1 MYFNILKKD
10 LKRKKT
16 MNIILLLFTVLAS
29 MFVSSG
35 LNNVI
40 NVMNGTDYFLDRAGI
55 GDYIVITQNGDGG
68 VTDILDNSDN
78 VTDYKREECYWAD
91 KEDITVE
98 GKPVTMKNSTIVI
111 QAYGKEGLTYFDGE
125 NRELSGVNK
134 GEIYVTAGFLIK
146 NNINIGDKISF
157 KLHGIDETFRIAGK
171 IKDALFGSD
180 MMGNTRFIL
189 NEDDFETFVQSEEMQ
204 PYSGCI
210 FYINSENVKALSS
223 EITSANNILFSGNRD
238 MIKLCYVMD
247 MIVAMIVLVLSVAL
261 CIVSFVLL
269 KFVITFTINEEFREI
284 GVMKAIGIKN
294 LKIRSLYMTKYFAI
308 SVIGGIIGFFAGIPF
323 GNMLIES
330 VSEKMLLG
338 NDSGLLL
345 NVIGTVIVILIM
357 IGFAYL
363 CTGKIK
369 KSTPV
374 DAIRNGQTGE
384 RFKKKNKYSVRK
396 CHFGNAFYMAL
407 NDVVS
412 APKRFVTIM
421 LSFFICSIFVF
432 GVVMVCDTMRSDK
445 LIGTF
450 GKKSD
455 VYITDSKFLKMDFMS
470 KDGNKAIDN
479 KISEIESEL
488 EELGMPGEVNI
499 EIWYKYSITSNGET
513 SSETFQQNKETTASD
528 YDYISGT
535 APQNADEIAITK
547 IISEQLGVEIGD
559 IVTIDFGTEKRDCM
573 VVAYFQTMNQLG
585 SVIRLH
591 EDAPTSMEYANAMM
605 GFQIDFD
612 EEVSDEE
619 IDKRIQRI
627 KEYYDIEDAFDAAEY
642 CDDCIGVSGTLDA
655 VSKLLLIITCI
666 VVFLVTV
673 LMERTFIS
681 DEKSQIALLKAMG
694 FKDKFVIKWHLYRF
708 LIVAAVSEILAI
720 VLTYP
725 ITKLWCDP
733 IWKMM
738 GATHVTYYFK
748 PLSLM
753 VIYPGIILL
762 INVVSVFITA
772 LYTKKIT
779 SNDVRNIE

>member
-16 MNIILLLFTVLAS
+16 MNIILLLFTILAS

-247 MIVAMIVLVLSVAL
+247 MIVAMIVLVLSVML

-450 GKKSD
+450 GKK
-455 VYITDSKFLKMDFMS
+455 
-470 KDGNKAIDN
+470 
-479 KISEIESEL
+479 
-488 EELGMPGEVNI
+488 
-499 EIWYKYSITSNGET
+499 
-513 SSETFQQNKETTASD
+513 
-528 YDYISGT
+528 
-535 APQNADEIAITK
+535 
-547 IISEQLGVEIGD
+547 
-559 IVTIDFGTEKRDCM
+559 C
-573 VVAYFQTMNQLG
+573 
-585 SVIRLH
+585 
-591 EDAPTSMEYANAMM
+591 
-605 GFQIDFD
+605 
-612 EEVSDEE
+612 
-619 IDKRIQRI
+619 
-627 KEYYDIEDAFDAAEY
+627 
-642 CDDCIGVSGTLDA
+642 
-655 VSKLLLIITCI
+655 
-666 VVFLVTV
+666 
-673 LMERTFIS
+673 
-681 DEKSQIALLKAMG
+681 
-694 FKDKFVIKWHLYRF
+694 
-708 LIVAAVSEILAI
+708 
-720 VLTYP
+720 
-725 ITKLWCDP
+725 
-733 IWKMM
+733 
-738 GATHVTYYFK
+738 
-748 PLSLM
+748 
-753 VIYPGIILL
+753 
-762 INVVSVFITA
+762 
-772 LYTKKIT
+772 KKI
-779 SNDVRNIE
+779 RCIYYRQ